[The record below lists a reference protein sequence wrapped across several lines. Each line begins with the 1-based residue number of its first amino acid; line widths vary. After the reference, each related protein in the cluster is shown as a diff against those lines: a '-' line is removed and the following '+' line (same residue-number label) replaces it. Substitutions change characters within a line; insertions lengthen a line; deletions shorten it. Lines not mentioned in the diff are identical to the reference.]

1 MLLYL
6 FSMNRLRKIFILFV
20 IVLLTIPR
28 QAHGRETYRYELD
41 FIFIPAVDI
50 VMEITDTIYLE
61 NQSLALLQLHT
72 KTRPV
77 FNHFFEADN
86 VYKTIYDPQTFIAY
100 SSEKSIEQPN
110 ISQEIRT
117 IYSEKT
123 DVFYWKIASSEGQKF
138 IWLEQAEQRRI
149 VKAEFHSGLARLVA
163 KLDSGRNEIFP

>member
-1 MLLYL
+1 M
-6 FSMNRLRKIFILFV
+6 I
-20 IVLLTIPR
+20 
-28 QAHGRETYRYELD
+28 
-41 FIFIPAVDI
+41 
-50 VMEITDTIYLE
+50 
-61 NQSLALLQLHT
+61 
-72 KTRPV
+72 
-77 FNHFFEADN
+77 
-86 VYKTIYDPQTFIAY
+86 TFIAY

-149 VKAEFHSGLARLVA
+149 VKAEFHLGLARLGA